1 MRPNTDVNLPLGPRI
16 RNQGSL
22 SDTNDHRS
30 GPPISRQSST
40 RSTTYG
46 QPSGTF
52 PGRELD
58 TRRLSDEK
66 TRDPPPD
73 RDKNSMDV
81 DIPAGPKRDR
91 MNEPAYGRSG
101 MYSDRYSEASREK
114 EDSLP
119 TGPRAMGGRSAV
131 PPSPVDS
138 GSGTKWRY
146 PNGPAAMTSNGAQ
159 L

>member
-1 MRPNTDVNLPLGPRI
+1 MRS
-16 RNQGSL
+16 QGSL
-22 SDTNDHRS
+22 GDTNDHQTA
-30 GPPISRQSST
+30 PPISRQASA
-40 RSTTYG
+40 RSATYG
-46 QPSGTF
+46 QPAGSF

-66 TRDPPPD
+66 IRDLHQE

-101 MYSDRYSEASREK
+101 MYNDRYSEASREK

-119 TGPRAMGGRSAV
+119 TGPRAMSGRSVV
-131 PPSPVDS
+131 PPSPIDS
-138 GSGTKWRY
+138 GSGTNWSY
-146 PNGPAAMTSNGAQ
+146 PNGPPAMTSNGTH